1 MNNNKRQLGSP
12 VTSPTLSTTLFPSA
26 AAPPPDPSAG
36 RPGPS
41 SAGSIEQA
49 FPVRESTPNFDLADW
64 LERDVASSPSETMQ
78 QPTTTTPQDQIIPSQ
93 DTVPPAAPGKA
104 VKAGINTQSSPDS
117 PSPRADLANGTEVF
131 LLDGQGNSV
140 ACSETVQPLDL
151 HELPV
156 NRAEPSSLGNVDNPA
171 RFNAPCIFRV
181 DGRSPP
187 TAYKLIPKNGHGP
200 ERVGARPEV
209 LVPVRFRPGD
219 YVYYLDGGERWEAV
233 VETVEVLKD
242 LRRYGIFITRQGQSQ
257 ALVTDD
263 RLEIYSGQGIDG

>member
-12 VTSPTLSTTLFPSA
+12 FASPTLTAPLFPSRV
-26 AAPPPDPSAG
+26 APPPDPSAG
-36 RPGPS
+36 RVGTS
-41 SAGSIEQA
+41 SPGSIEQA

-64 LERDVASSPSETMQ
+64 LERDVVSSPSETMQ
-78 QPTTTTPQDQIIPSQ
+78 QPTTPQGQIIPSQ
-93 DTVPPAAPGKA
+93 DTVPPPAPGKA
-104 VKAGINTQSSPDS
+104 FKVGINTQSSPDS

-131 LLDGQGNSV
+131 LLDGQGNSI
-140 ACSETVQPLDL
+140 ACLEIVQPLDL

-200 ERVGARPEV
+200 ERVGARPEL

-242 LRRYGIFITRQGQSQ
+242 LRRYGIFITRQGQSK

>member
-93 DTVPPAAPGKA
+93 DTVPPAAPGKT
-104 VKAGINTQSSPDS
+104 VKAGINTQSSRDS
-117 PSPRADLANGTEVF
+117 PVRVQIWRTERRYSF
-131 LLDGQGNSV
+131 STGK
-140 ACSETVQPLDL
+140 ETA
-151 HELPV
+151 
-156 NRAEPSSLGNVDNPA
+156 AEPSSLGNVDNPA